1 MKNHDHRGGGGKGR
15 EKEEMA
21 AARRESSRRAGT
33 DDDAA
38 VEELL
43 RSAQDEIMLKL
54 SVDSHISKTPNGSDS
69 LPSDLRRRLD
79 ALKSVPAS
87 TSSAALKSA
96 SASSSAVAS
105 AGQSQDD
112 LMARFDAL
120 KVKGRSGSGAAPVLP
135 SPDLTGSGGFCT
147 VDEDDE
153 EDEVEKIIRWAKDAA
168 RLDPSPPS
176 DDDDDCHSDDDDDGD
191 VTE

>member
-1 MKNHDHRGGGGKGR
+1 
-15 EKEEMA
+15 
-21 AARRESSRRAGT
+21 
-33 DDDAA
+33 
-38 VEELL
+38 
-43 RSAQDEIMLKL
+43 MLKL

-120 KVKGRSGSGAAPVLP
+120 KVKGRSGSGA
-135 SPDLTGSGGFCT
+135 DLTGSGGFCT

-176 DDDDDCHSDDDDDGD
+176 DDDDCHSDDDDDGD